1 MGIVHAQIRLI
12 NTVDLQLA
20 SMNQLP
26 MSQVRQLMVTML
38 VDSGAYMMAINETVK
53 TQLGLK
59 TKSKRTAQLADGSVI
74 ELDIVGPIDV
84 RFENRDATCNAMV
97 LPGDSEMLLGAIP
110 MEEMAGQRFGV
121 VILPR
126 EQKLIVNP
134 LHPNVAQLS
143 LK

>member
-1 MGIVHAQIRLI
+1 MGLVHAEITLTTTGDIEMVERGYMKKEEIRTQ
-12 NTVDLQLA
+12 TVIA
-20 SMNQLP
+20 M
-26 MSQVRQLMVTML
+26 

-53 TQLGLK
+53 AQLGLK
-59 TKSKRTAQLADGSVI
+59 TKSKRAAQLADGSVV
-74 ELDIVGPIDV
+74 ELDIVGPIDI

-110 MEEMAGQRFGV
+110 MEEMDV

-126 EQKLIVNP
+126 EQKLVVNP
-134 LHPNVAQLS
+134 AHPNVAQLS